1 LQRLLTVVTGQQSP
15 VAIVASTLII
25 AALFSPLRRRVQDF
39 VDRRFYRRKYD
50 AHRVLS
56 EFAAVARNETDIER
70 LAAALESA
78 VSDTMQPSS
87 VSTWVA
93 RS

>member
-1 LQRLLTVVTGQQSP
+1 
-15 VAIVASTLII
+15 
-25 AALFSPLRRRVQDF
+25 VQDF

-50 AHRVLS
+50 AQQVLS

-70 LAAALESA
+70 LASALESA